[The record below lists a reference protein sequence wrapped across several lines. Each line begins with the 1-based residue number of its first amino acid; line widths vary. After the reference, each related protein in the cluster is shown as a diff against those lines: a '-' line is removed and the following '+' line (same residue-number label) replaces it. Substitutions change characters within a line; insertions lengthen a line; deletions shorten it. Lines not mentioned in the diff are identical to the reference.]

1 MYRWP
6 QYWLRNK
13 ANRRNAM
20 LVTGIVLLVTAAVF
34 FATHNHSFHF
44 TIVAARLVAMVL
56 ILATVVL
63 FFISARKMIVAKK
76 TTLLFQ
82 RQQRL
87 LAAVFSSLR
96 EAVLITDGEGD
107 IVYINPAAEQLTGY
121 SATGAF
127 GKSVTHV
134 CPIESPGKESFASIV
149 SRVIS
154 EGSKADLA
162 RPCQLNSRD
171 GRKVIVEGAV
181 CPVTDSDGLV
191 KRVVITLADATE
203 QQTAQRK
210 AYQREQLMREL
221 IENIPAAVYTCDE
234 FGYIQLYNKAAVKL
248 WGREPVNGHEQ
259 WVGAWRLF
267 TEDGEPIYGEESPM
281 ALTIQRKQRVNGR
294 PVIVQRPDG
303 SRRKVIAHP
312 TPLFDETKHLYG
324 AVNLLEDITDREA
337 EQLLMHQT
345 NEKYQCF
352 IEQATDGVLLYSLD
366 GTIFEFNAAA
376 CKLTGYT
383 QDEFSRLRLQDIL
396 VGDVVANPANV
407 ERMMAGESILFTRQI
422 RSKSGE
428 LLEAEINA
436 RMLPD
441 HSFLAFVRDVTERKR
456 AEEEL
461 RISEERYRH
470 LFNNNSSCIYIWDID
485 TLQLL
490 EVNET
495 TREHYGYSD
504 AELKTM
510 TLLDLRAAD
519 QHASIL
525 EFVENVRKDPAFRQD
540 GIWKHRK
547 KNGQEI
553 VMHITSHQIELR
565 GKPARM
571 SVAKDVTESVL
582 LRQQL
587 DKERIQKQRQITDA
601 VIVAQENERQYIGRE
616 LHDNINQILASARL
630 YLGLAKKEPVAT
642 PSFVEEADNL
652 VNIAI
657 AEIRAVSHSLIPPS
671 ISETALRDALEIL
684 MDQIRSA
691 TPLRIEADFSG
702 ADETLLSP
710 KLKLNIYR
718 IIQEQLNNIVKYAQA
733 QLVELR
739 LYRNEEQLLLL
750 IKDDGIGFDPAV
762 RTTGV
767 GLLNIRTRAS
777 LFNGELDIASAPGS
791 GCTLRV
797 SFCDGFSEIG
807 GC

>member
-1 MYRWP
+1 MYKWP
-6 QYWLRNK
+6 QYWFRKK
-13 ANRRNAM
+13 ANRRNAV
-20 LVTGIVLLVTAAVF
+20 LVAVVLLLVPAAVL
-34 FATHNHSFHF
+34 FATHNHAFHF
-44 TIVAARLVAMVL
+44 SNMTARVIGMIL
-56 ILATVVL
+56 ILTTIIL
-63 FFISARKMIVAKK
+63 FFIASRKMVLAKK

-87 LAAVFSSLR
+87 LAVVFSSLR

-121 SATGAF
+121 SAAGAF
-127 GKSVTHV
+127 GKSLTLV
-134 CPIESPGKESFASIV
+134 CPLQSSGKELFSSIFT
-149 SRVIS
+149 RVIT
-154 EGSKADLA
+154 EGSKTELPA
-162 RPCQLNSRD
+162 PCRLVSHD
-171 GRKVIVEGAV
+171 GHDVIVEGTV
-181 CPVTDSDGLV
+181 CPVVDNDGLV

-221 IENIPAAVYTCDE
+221 IENIPTAVYTCDE

-267 TEDGEPIYGEESPM
+267 AEDGEPIYGEESPM
-281 ALTIQRKQRVNGR
+281 AMTIQRKQRVSGG

-312 TPLFDETKHLYG
+312 TPLFDETQQLYG

-345 NEKYQCF
+345 NEKYQHF
-352 IEQATDGVLLYSLD
+352 IEQASDGVLLYSLD

-383 QDEFSRLRLQDIL
+383 HDEFSRLRLQDIL
-396 VGDVVANPANV
+396 VGDVVVNLNNV

-428 LLEAEINA
+428 LLEVEINA

-470 LFNNNSSCIYIWDID
+470 LFNNNSSCIYTWDID
-485 TLQLL
+485 SLRLL

-495 TREHYGYSD
+495 TCEHYGYTA
-504 AELKTM
+504 AELKSM
-510 TLLDLRAAD
+510 SLLDLRSPD
-519 QHASIL
+519 QHSSIL
-525 EFVENVRKDPAFRQD
+525 DFVENVRKNPDFRQD

-553 VMHITSHQIELR
+553 AMHITSHQIELR

-571 SVAKDVTESVL
+571 SVAVDVTESL
-582 LRQQL
+582 LLKQQL
-587 DKERIQKQRQITDA
+587 EKERIEKQRQITDA

-616 LHDNINQILASARL
+616 LHDNINQVLASARL
-630 YLGLAKKEPVAT
+630 YLGLAKKEPVPT
-642 PSFVEEADNL
+642 PSFLEEADNL
-652 VNIAI
+652 VNMAI

-691 TPLRIEADFSG
+691 TPLRLTADFSG

-739 LYRNEEQLLLL
+739 LYRDEGRLLLV

-762 RTTGV
+762 RTSGV
-767 GLLNIRTRAS
+767 GLLNIQTRAC
-777 LFNGELDIASAPGS
+777 LFNGELNIESAPGR

-797 SFCDGFSEIG
+797 SFCTGFSELG